1 MLYYRVFGPKEVAGS
16 LTFLGLGA
24 VLRFTMPFRSG
35 RENEDPD
42 RVRHLEFLRQEERRL
57 AARVREEQIIV
68 ERLRAAK
75 LALGLAIEKKLAP
88 K

>member
-1 MLYYRVFGPKEVAGS
+1 
-16 LTFLGLGA
+16 
-24 VLRFTMPFRSG
+24 MPIRSG
-35 RENEDPD
+35 RENENPD
-42 RVRHLEFLRQEERRL
+42 RARYLESLRQEERCL
-57 AARVREEQIIV
+57 AARVREEQTIV